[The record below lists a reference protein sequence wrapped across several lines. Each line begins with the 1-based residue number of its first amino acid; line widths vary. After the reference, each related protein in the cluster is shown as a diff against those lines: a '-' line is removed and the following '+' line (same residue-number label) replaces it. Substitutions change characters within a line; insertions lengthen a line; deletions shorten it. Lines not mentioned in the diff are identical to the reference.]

1 MPTGTP
7 APAAARRDFHTL
19 WLGQTISLFGSQ
31 CTLLALPITAAV
43 TLGVGPAQMG
53 LLGAVETLPFILLS
67 LPVGVW
73 VDRRRRRGLL
83 VWADLGRALLLLIL
97 PALALLGRLQ
107 FAHLLLVALAVGV
120 LTQVFDLSYQS
131 YLPTLVGRDRLLD
144 SNGKLE
150 ASRSLAQSAGPL
162 LAGVAI
168 QALTAPV
175 TLALDALSFLL
186 AAVCFATIRT
196 PEPDPGTRATRPLLT
211 EIGEGLRF
219 VYGQPLVRAIVGCSG
234 TLNCCTFIQLAVF
247 VLYATRELGLSPAQL
262 GVAYACGG
270 PGALLGAL
278 VSARVVRWWGLG
290 RTILVGATCQ
300 IAYCFAAPLAGVAPG
315 VALPILMAGYALFGL
330 GLALYGI
337 NQLSLRQLVTPEAL
351 QGRMNASLR
360 FLVTGAIPIGSLA
373 GGFLGERVGLQ
384 PTLLIG
390 GVGCLTGLLWLLR
403 SPLPALRDTP
413 AQAAAHIPQ
422 PAQN

>member
-1 MPTGTP
+1 MDFAAYLCEATP
-7 APAAARRDFHTL
+7 HNRRITRSA
-19 WLGQTISLFGSQ
+19 TRRLF
-31 CTLLALPITAAV
+31 
-43 TLGVGPAQMG
+43 
-53 LLGAVETLPFILLS
+53 
-67 LPVGVW
+67 
-73 VDRRRRRGLL
+73 DRRRRRGLL
-83 VWADLGRALLLLIL
+83 VWADLGWALLLLIL
-97 PALALLGRLQ
+97 PALALLGHLQ
-107 FAHLLLVALAVGV
+107 FAHLLAVGV
-120 LTQVFDLSYQS
+120 LTQVFDLSYRS
-131 YLPTLVGRDRLLD
+131 CLPTLVGRDQLLD

-186 AAVCFATIRT
+186 AAICFAPIRA
-196 PEPDPGTRATRPLLT
+196 PEPAPGTRTTRPLLA

-219 VYGQPLVRAIVGCSG
+219 VYGQPLVRAIAGCSG

-247 VLYATRELGLSPAQL
+247 VLYATRDLGLSPAQL
-262 GVAYACGG
+262 GIAYACGG

-278 VSARVVRWWGLG
+278 VSARAVRWWGLG
-290 RTILVGATCQ
+290 RTILFGATCQ
-300 IAYCFAAPLAGVAPG
+300 IGYCFAAPRSGPAPS
-315 VALPILMAGYALFGL
+315 ATLPILMAGHALFGL

-337 NQLSLRQLVTPEAL
+337 NQLSLRQFVTPEAL
-351 QGRMNASLR
+351 QGRMNAGLR

-373 GGFLGERVGLQ
+373 GGFLGERIGLQ

-403 SPLPALRDTP
+403 SPYDYLQCALSLSCKRCHR
-413 AQAAAHIPQ
+413 AAHS
-422 PAQN
+422 AQCAKFEWR

>member
-1 MPTGTP
+1 MSNGTG
-7 APAAARRDFHTL
+7 APAVARRDFHKL

-31 CTLLALPITAAV
+31 CTLLALPLTAAV
-43 TLGVGPAQMG
+43 NLGVGPAQMG

-97 PALALLGRLQ
+97 PLLALLGSLR
-107 FAHLLLVALAVGV
+107 FAHLLAVAFAVGV

-131 YLPTLVGRDRLLD
+131 YLPTLVGRERLLD

-150 ASRSLAQSAGPL
+150 ASRSLAQSVGPL

-175 TLALDALSFLL
+175 TLALDALSFLI
-186 AAVCFATIRT
+186 AAICFATIRA
-196 PEPDPGTRATRPLLT
+196 PEPDPGTRTTQPLLA
-211 EIGEGLRF
+211 EIGEGLGF
-219 VYGQPLVRAIVGCSG
+219 VFRQPLVRAIVGCSG
-234 TLNCCTFIQLAVF
+234 TLNCCTFVQLAVF
-247 VLYATRELGLSPAQL
+247 VLFATRDLGLSPAQL
-262 GVAYACGG
+262 GIAYACGG

-278 VSARVVRWWGLG
+278 LSARIVRWWGLG
-290 RTILVGATCQ
+290 RTILVGAACQ
-300 IAYCFAAPLAGVAPG
+300 ISHCFAAPLAGVVTGA
-315 VALPILMAGYALFGL
+315 ALPVLMAGHGLFGL

-337 NQLSLRQLVTPEAL
+337 NQLSLRQLVTPEQL

-373 GGFLGERVGLQ
+373 GGFLGSQMGLQ

-390 GVGCLTGLLWLLR
+390 AVGCLTGLLWLLR
-403 SPLPALRDTP
+403 SPLPALRVAPVQALADAPHP
-413 AQAAAHIPQ
+413 AR
-422 PAQN
+422 N

>member
-1 MPTGTP
+1 MPSGAT
-7 APAAARRDFHTL
+7 APAAARRGFHKL

-53 LLGAVETLPFILLS
+53 ILGAVETLPFIFLS

-83 VWADLGRALLLLIL
+83 AWSDLGRALLLLIL
-97 PALALLGRLQ
+97 PALALLGHLQ
-107 FAHLLLVALAVGV
+107 FAHLLVVGLAIGV
-120 LTQVFDLSYQS
+120 LTQVFDLAYQS
-131 YLPTLVGRDRLLD
+131 YLPTLVGRDQLLD

-168 QALTAPV
+168 QVLTAPV
-175 TLALDALSFLL
+175 TLAIDALSFLI
-186 AAVCFATIRT
+186 AAICFATIRT
-196 PEPDPGTRATRPLLT
+196 SEPDPGTRTTRPLHT

-219 VYGQPLVRAIVGCSG
+219 VYRQPLVRAIVGCSG
-234 TLNCCTFIQLAVF
+234 TLNFCTFIQLAVF
-247 VLYATRELGLSPAQL
+247 VLYVTRELGLSPAQL

-278 VSARVVRWWGLG
+278 ISARVVRRWGLG

-300 IAYCFAAPLAGVAPG
+300 ITYCFAAPLAGLAPG
-315 VALPILMAGYALFGL
+315 AALPILMAGQALFGI

-337 NQLSLRQLVTPEAL
+337 NQLSLRQLVTPEHL

-360 FLVTGAIPIGSLA
+360 SLVTGAIPIGSLA
-373 GGFLGERVGLQ
+373 GGFLGEQIGLQ

-390 GVGCLTGLLWLLR
+390 AIGSLSGLLWLVR
-403 SPLPALRDTP
+403 SPLPALQEAP
-413 AQAAAHIPQ
+413 VQAQAQIQH
-422 PAQN
+422 PA